1 MAQAGDS
8 IFVVMWPR
16 GGTSDPRGYYTKLVA
31 AQYAI
36 TQAFPE
42 VLRQHFF
49 WNNDGNV
56 CRMLSNVTFPYPL
69 PYVKRV
75 ELL

>member
-1 MAQAGDS
+1 MSEPGDV

-16 GGTSDPRGYYTKLVA
+16 GGASDPRGYYTNLFD
-31 AQYAI
+31 AQYSI

-42 VLRQHFF
+42 VMRQHIF
-49 WNNDGNV
+49 WNDDKTV
-56 CRMLSNVTFPYPL
+56 CRMLMNVTFPYPL

-75 ELL
+75 ELV